1 MLGRGVARPSPG
13 NVQRYLNR
21 EPVGSSCSSIAEA
34 KNMPKREDERAARL
48 HPPYCTCVDCTQE
61 RLRKIQES
69 SRISETARRPLDRR
83 PAASARRLPS
93 RRRAL
98 AAGLRNLRRRVMRL
112 SYGTLVVL
120 ISVYAFLVVIHLIN
134 GLSFPQSFKG
144 GFQDYR
150 LALECPSKPSA
161 IWAFVSRSQLEHVAV
176 QWSLAIEE
184 DTYGV
189 ICQERV

>member
-1 MLGRGVARPSPG
+1 
-13 NVQRYLNR
+13 
-21 EPVGSSCSSIAEA
+21 
-34 KNMPKREDERAARL
+34 MPKREDERAARL
-48 HPPYCTCVDCTQE
+48 HPPYCTGVDCTQE
-61 RLRKIQES
+61 RLRKVQES
-69 SRISETARRPLDRR
+69 SPVSETARRPLDRR
-83 PAASARRLPS
+83 PAASARRRLGSRLRPS
-93 RRRAL
+93 FP
-98 AAGLRNLRRRVMRL
+98 RNLRRRVMRL

-150 LALECPSKPSA
+150 MALECPSKPSA

-176 QWSLAIEE
+176 QWSLATEE

-189 ICQERV
+189 ICQEGV